1 MLNINEINFPIT
13 FRFPVDY
20 AVKHI
25 TFESDKEPGIWSDG
39 DKSGLSL
46 SYFVKQ
52 HNAQNPYNEPHK
64 PHYYE
69 MTEQKREQDDQVDA
83 LQYLLS
89 RGCELFI
96 GDVKINNELIDD
108 PVEAETETFCNIED
122 MPVGAT
128 ILAIKRNAEGW
139 DDVTFTPRRIEV
151 HDDTITLLSGYSG
164 FSKNSSYGLELNIK
178 RGTKVKYRTN
188 C

>member
-13 FRFPVDY
+13 FNTGM
-20 AVKHI
+20 AGKI
-25 TFESDKEPGIWSDG
+25 TFANPNDNGVWDNGSESNLK
-39 DKSGLSL
+39 L
-46 SYFVKQ
+46 SYFIEQ
-52 HNAQNPYNEPHK
+52 HNRQNPHNEPGK
-64 PHYYE
+64 RHYYE
-69 MTEQKREQDDQVDA
+69 MAEPRREQDDQVDA

-108 PVEAETETFCNIED
+108 PVKAETETFCNIED
-122 MPVGAT
+122 MPVGST

-151 HDDTITLLSGYSG
+151 HDDTITLLSGYAG
-164 FSKNSSYGLELNIK
+164 FNGHASYSLELSIK

>member
-13 FRFPVDY
+13 FNTGM
-20 AVKHI
+20 AGKI
-25 TFESDKEPGIWSDG
+25 TFANDQDGGVWENGEKSDFK
-39 DKSGLSL
+39 L

-52 HNAQNPYNEPHK
+52 HNHYNIHNK
-64 PHYYE
+64 VGARYHYE
-69 MTEQKREQDDQVDA
+69 MAEPKREQDDQVDA

-108 PVEAETETFCNIED
+108 PVKAETETFCNIED

-139 DDVTFTPRRIEV
+139 DDVTFTPRRIEI
-151 HDDTITLLSGYSG
+151 HDDMITLLSGYAG
-164 FSKNSSYGLELNIK
+164 FNGHTSYSLELNIK

>member
-13 FRFPVDY
+13 FNTGMAGKISFANDQ
-20 AVKHI
+20 
-25 TFESDKEPGIWSDG
+25 DGGIWDNGEKSDF
-39 DKSGLSL
+39 KL

-52 HNAQNPYNEPHK
+52 HNHYNIHNK
-64 PHYYE
+64 VGARYHYE
-69 MTEQKREQDDQVDA
+69 MAEPRREQNDHVDA
-83 LQYLLS
+83 LH
-89 RGCELFI
+89 
-96 GDVKINNELIDD
+96 
-108 PVEAETETFCNIED
+108 CNIED

-151 HDDTITLLSGYSG
+151 HDDTITLLSGYAG
-164 FSKNSSYGLELNIK
+164 FNGHASYSLELSIK